1 MNEPDALPDALKER
15 NQAVVGSLLLAAP
28 GEESRFAPRS
38 KGFIR
43 RARLVNGL
51 LSGWPIVVGTGSW
64 VEAHLVARLAM
75 ATRVPNLGGCG
86 ITPREVIELVHQVQ
100 REQGELPLVILIDS
114 VAPDQGQALMR
125 QLKQRQPAQ
134 QILLLVQDESWV
146 TRQALA
152 ECKAQAVVSVYS
164 FGTGVLIRAL
174 QALRHG
180 QTYLDPN
187 LRDLKDEVT
196 TIPLSGRERQVLDG
210 LARGLTNKQIAVET
224 EIAATTVRDYVS
236 RLCRKCNTNNRT
248 QLVSQA
254 ISLGLIRGRT

>member
-1 MNEPDALPDALKER
+1 VTEPDALKER
-15 NQAVVGSLLLAAP
+15 NQAVVGALLLSDP
-28 GEESRFAPRS
+28 GERSRFAPRS

-64 VEAHLVARLAM
+64 VEAHLVARLAL

-86 ITPREVIELVHQVQ
+86 INAQEVIELVHQVQ
-100 REQGELPLVILIDS
+100 REQGEHPLVILIDS
-114 VAPDQGQALMR
+114 VAADHGQALIR
-125 QLKQRQPAQ
+125 NLKQRQSEQ
-134 QILLLVQDESWV
+134 KILLLVQDESWI
-146 TRQALA
+146 TSQSLDAC
-152 ECKAQAVVSVYS
+152 EAQAVVSVYS

-196 TIPLSGRERQVLDG
+196 VIPLSGRERQVLDG
-210 LARGLTNKQIAVET
+210 LARGLTNKQIAVEN

-236 RLCRKCNTNNRT
+236 KLCRKCNTNNRT
-248 QLVSQA
+248 QLVSRA
-254 ISLGLIRGRT
+254 ISLGLIRRRT